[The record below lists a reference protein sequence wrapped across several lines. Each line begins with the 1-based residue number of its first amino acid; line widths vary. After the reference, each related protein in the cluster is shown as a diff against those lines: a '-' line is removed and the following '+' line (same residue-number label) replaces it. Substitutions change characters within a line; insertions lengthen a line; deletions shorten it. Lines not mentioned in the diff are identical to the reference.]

1 MRMRRLGISLSKLEK
16 KQNLDSHLE
25 QYITPGELA
34 SRWLF
39 DIMAFGDIKPG
50 CRVVDLGAGNGTLG
64 IGASMLG
71 AGFVT
76 LVESDE
82 EMCKIATKNAKDALR
97 DGTYEIQKVEIGKEV
112 PILNEVDLVISNP
125 PWGRQTEG
133 ADAHFLDLII
143 SLGVTTHLMHNNS
156 AKHIKNRFENI
167 DWSVQKYGE
176 ADFPIPASY
185 RHHKMTRGSTRAGFW
200 RLSPP

>member
-1 MRMRRLGISLSKLEK
+1 
-16 KQNLDSHLE
+16 
-25 QYITPGELA
+25 
-34 SRWLF
+34 
-39 DIMAFGDIKPG
+39 MAFGDIKPG

-112 PILNEVDLVISNP
+112 PILNEVDLVIRPPLGSSNR
-125 PWGRQTEG
+125 GRG
-133 ADAHFLDLII
+133 CPFF
-143 SLGVTTHLMHNNS
+143 
-156 AKHIKNRFENI
+156 RFDNLFGGGN
-167 DWSVQKYGE
+167 Y
-176 ADFPIPASY
+176 A
-185 RHHKMTRGSTRAGFW
+185 
-200 RLSPP
+200 

>member
-1 MRMRRLGISLSKLEK
+1 
-16 KQNLDSHLE
+16 
-25 QYITPGELA
+25 
-34 SRWLF
+34 
-39 DIMAFGDIKPG
+39 
-50 CRVVDLGAGNGTLG
+50 
-64 IGASMLG
+64 MLG

-156 AKHIKNRFENI
+156 AKHIKI
-167 DWSVQKYGE
+167 DLRISTGVSRSMAKQIFRSLPLIG
-176 ADFPIPASY
+176 I
-185 RHHKMTRGSTRAGFW
+185 TR
-200 RLSPP
+200 